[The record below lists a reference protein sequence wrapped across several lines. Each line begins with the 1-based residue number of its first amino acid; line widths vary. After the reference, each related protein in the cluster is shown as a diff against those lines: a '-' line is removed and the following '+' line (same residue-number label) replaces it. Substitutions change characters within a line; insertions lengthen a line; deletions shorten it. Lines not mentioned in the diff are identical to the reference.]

1 MDSNLVILTQSH
13 RAVAAKKRDKRNQ
26 IKEIVFDE
34 DARREFLTGF
44 HKRKVAKKEEA
55 KKKAKLREKLE
66 RLETRR
72 EHRRALA
79 ERAAQN
85 AAEVEKAYGAIIDHG
100 CLADDDEDEGLGFSG
115 DDMNQEVKGEY
126 EGDEQLATV
135 TVVEDFDPA
144 ALLHGPP
151 MAVSTHPDRSDTPS
165 LAFLKPKG
173 KEKAHNDPSKP
184 KRKVKKNEKAKSIKY
199 QTKAARLVER
209 SKQRARR
216 TEKAERA
223 GGKSS
228 KKGKR
233 R

>member
-1 MDSNLVILTQSH
+1 MDSNIAILTQSH
-13 RAVAAKKRDKRNQ
+13 RAVAAKKREKRNQ

-44 HKRKVAKKEEA
+44 HKRKVEKKEVA
-55 KKKAKLREKLE
+55 KQKAKLREKQE
-66 RLETRR
+66 RLDTRR

-79 ERAAQN
+79 ERAVQN
-85 AAEVEKAYGAIIDHG
+85 AAEVEKAYGAIID
-100 CLADDDEDEGLGFSG
+100 DSDDEDEGMGFSG
-115 DDMNQEVKGEY
+115 NEVNGEY
-126 EGDEQLATV
+126 EGEEQLATV

-144 ALLHGPP
+144 TFLHGPP
-151 MAVSTHPDRSDTPS
+151 ITGSAPTDQLDTPS
-165 LAFLKPKG
+165 PTFVKPKG
-173 KEKAHNDPSKP
+173 KEKAQNDPLKP
-184 KRKVKKNEKAKSIKY
+184 KRKAKKNEKTKSVKY
-199 QTKAARLVER
+199 QTKSARLVER

-228 KKGKR
+228 RKGKR

>member
-1 MDSNLVILTQSH
+1 MDSNLAVLTQSH
-13 RAVAAKKRDKRNQ
+13 RAVAAKKREKRNQ

-55 KKKAKLREKLE
+55 KKKAKFREKQE

-79 ERAAQN
+79 ERATQN
-85 AAEVEKAYGAIIDHG
+85 AAEVEKAYGAIIDG
-100 CLADDDEDEGLGFSG
+100 DDDESLGLSG
-115 DDMNQEVKGEY
+115 DDIDHEVKGEY

-151 MAVSTHPDRSDTPS
+151 ITGPTHTDQLDIPS
-165 LAFLKPKG
+165 VTLLKTKG
-173 KEKAHNDPSKP
+173 KEKAHNDLSKP
-184 KRKVKKNEKAKSIKY
+184 KRKARKNEKTKSIKY
-199 QTKAARLVER
+199 QTKSARLAER
-209 SKQRARR
+209 SKQQARR

-228 KKGKR
+228 RKGKR

>member
-1 MDSNLVILTQSH
+1 MNSNIAILTQSH

-26 IKEIVFDE
+26 VKEIIFDD

-55 KKKAKLREKLE
+55 IKKAKLREKQE
-66 RLETRR
+66 RLDTRR

-85 AAEVEKAYGAIIDHG
+85 AAEVEKAYGATID
-100 CLADDDEDEGLGFSG
+100 DSDNEDERLGSSG
-115 DDMNQEVKGEY
+115 NEGDQEIHGEY
-126 EGDEQLATV
+126 EGEEQLATV

-144 ALLHGPP
+144 TFLHSPP
-151 MAVSTHPDRSDTPS
+151 MTGSAPADRSDAPS
-165 LAFLKPKG
+165 PTSVKPKG
-173 KEKAHNDPSKP
+173 KEKAQNDPLKS
-184 KRKVKKNEKAKSIKY
+184 KRKVKKNEKTKSVKY
-199 QTKAARLVER
+199 QTKAARLAER
-209 SKQRARR
+209 SKQRVRR

-223 GGKSS
+223 GGKSAR
-228 KKGKR
+228 KGKR